1 MSDRFTEQPGTLLAD
16 QGMIKSWNYKLARD
30 ALANAESVLSEEDY
44 EDLLL
49 HLDKQEP
56 GFVREQYRRA
66 TKHLFGK

>member
-1 MSDRFTEQPGTLLAD
+1 
-16 QGMIKSWNYKLARD
+16 MIKSWNYKLARD

-56 GFVREQYRRA
+56 GFVREKYRRA